1 MPMKKINEQKQEE
14 KVMGEASAQ
23 AVDYMYY
30 SKLLQKPFGSLE
42 ELQEAER
49 EVRKA
54 EQEKLEAANAK
65 KAAAKLV
72 EDAIKARIEA
82 QQEAKKTKAEAYQA
96 YLEICENAD
105 KLVALKVNAEKENLK
120 LFCEEYGSFHS
131 TIKIGDITYNCD
143 YSTESRVD
151 PFIKFLNG
159 FWAN

>member
-1 MPMKKINEQKQEE
+1 MPMKKIDGQLHE
-14 KVMGEASAQ
+14 KLVGEANTQ
-23 AVDYMYY
+23 ATDYMYY
-30 SKLLQKPFGSLE
+30 SKLLQKPFNSLK
-42 ELQEAER
+42 ELQEAES
-49 EVRKA
+49 EVKKV

-105 KLVALKVNAEKENLK
+105 KLVAHKVNAEKENLK
-120 LFCEEYGSFHS
+120 LFCEKYGSFHS

-159 FWAN
+159 FWG